1 MAGASNIAPAM
12 SSLDSFHPDKFPR
25 KVSPM
30 KISTLATFV
39 TLLFV
44 LVVAAACG
52 NQAPAQSQPAQEPA
66 QAEAPAAGLPDWS
79 PNPDGYTDITVEQLA
94 AALQTKD
101 FTLVNVHIPYQGELP
116 DTDTFV
122 PFDQILANLDKLP
135 GKDEP
140 VVLYCRSGSMS
151 TVAAKALAE
160 AGYTNV
166 YELDGGFNAWKAAG
180 YDLLMKQ

>member
-1 MAGASNIAPAM
+1 
-12 SSLDSFHPDKFPR
+12 
-25 KVSPM
+25 M

-39 TLLFV
+39 ALLFV
-44 LVVAAACG
+44 LVIAAACG
-52 NQAPAQSQPAQEPA
+52 GSPTTQSQPAQEPA
-66 QAEAPAAGLPDWS
+66 QAEAPATGLPDWS
-79 PNPDGYTDITVEQLA
+79 PNPDGYTDITVDQLA
-94 AALQTKD
+94 AALPAKD

-116 DTDTFV
+116 NTDQFV
-122 PFDQILANLDKLP
+122 PFDQILNNLDKLP

-140 VVLYCRSGSMS
+140 VVLYCRSGGMS
-151 TVAAKALAE
+151 TVAAKALAQ